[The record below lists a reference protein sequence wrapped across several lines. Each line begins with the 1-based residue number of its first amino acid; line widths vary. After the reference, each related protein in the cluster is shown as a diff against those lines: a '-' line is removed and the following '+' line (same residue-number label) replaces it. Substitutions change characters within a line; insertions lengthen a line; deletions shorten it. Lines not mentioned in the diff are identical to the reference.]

1 MAKANREQKPTSGTE
16 PGTQQV
22 VDLLTSILTDARTQ
36 IRSRTPNL
44 LEGAAV
50 TAVELF
56 REIGATLAILPSI
69 KLTADPPRFTK
80 SDTSQPPFSSTLT
93 WSSTEAGTV
102 SIERVLDDNSTVPIV
117 TKTPAAAGSIDVSVT
132 ETTTF
137 RAVATARAP
146 CDGAQAVARIVVD
159 DGRIFQ

>member
-1 MAKANREQKPTSGTE
+1 MANANREQEPTSGTE

-69 KLTADPPRFTK
+69 KLMADPASFTK
-80 SDTSQPPFSSTLT
+80 SNTSPGPFLSTLT

-102 SIERVLDDNSTVPIV
+102 SIEQVLDNNSTVPIV
-117 TKTPAAAGSIDVSVT
+117 TNAAAAGSQPVSVT

-137 RAVATARAP
+137 RAVATARAR
-146 CDGAQAVARIVVD
+146 CDGAQAVALIVVD
-159 DGRIFQ
+159 DGIILQ